1 MTPVVSRDLI
11 DYSINQSRLASSSRR
26 QRFECALVGSRA
38 LARATGSKAPCPG
51 AALWSED
58 CNAHVRRTRLV
69 LCRDAITDGLLVA
82 PRDHRINYAIAAA
95 AGEVRIVEAHQPE
108 ALQVVGKAEIKSD
121 QPANRSTR
129 LARVLRGDRVLSVA
143 DPFLR
148 PDPGPNER
156 GPFRGVEGRDRS
168 VRLGRR
174 ELDHFR
180 KQS

>member
-11 DYSINQSRLASSSRR
+11 DYSITQSRLASSSRR

-82 PRDHRINYAIAAA
+82 PRDHRIDYAIAAA

-108 ALQVVGKAEIKSD
+108 ALQVVGKPKKKSNH
-121 QPANRSTR
+121 PANRSTR
-129 LARVLRGDRVLSVA
+129 LARVLLEHRDLLHA
-143 DPFLR
+143 DPFVR
-148 PDPGPNER
+148 PDLGANLR
-156 GPFRGVEGRDRS
+156 GPFRCDEGRDRS

-174 ELDHFR
+174 E
-180 KQS
+180 